1 MESAEGLAEVDAQF
15 SFSTSDLPFCVP
27 CLEFIVFRYHYK
39 LGYGKRTMFNFC
51 LHGLTMLA
59 VQNKTRRLRPES
71 SSSTKLWKWVTCSK
85 LNFHFYKKDR
95 TEGRE
100 QKTTSSKND
109 KASRH
114 HSGHLGTPWD
124 LGYLIACKH
133 FEVQSAA
140 WGRHEILPRA
150 APNALDGSFS
160 FSFLQESV

>member
-1 MESAEGLAEVDAQF
+1 MESAEGLVEVDAQF

-39 LGYGKRTMFNFC
+39 LGNGKRTMFNFC

-71 SSSTKLWKWVTCSK
+71 RSSTKPWKWVTCSK

-100 QKTTSSKND
+100 QKKTSSKND

-124 LGYLIACKH
+124 RSDFTSTLRTSIIVLKNIVSNCSRV
-133 FEVQSAA
+133 FMFIPS
-140 WGRHEILPRA
+140 
-150 APNALDGSFS
+150 
-160 FSFLQESV
+160 